1 MFKIHNNELAENT
14 IIKFES
20 LILLIINHFSKTKML
35 TDPLT
40 AISVIVINGIT
51 IINIYVNEIGII
63 ALKYVNGTLKAHIKS
78 TNWNV

>member
-1 MFKIHNNELAENT
+1 MLKIHNNELAENT
-14 IIKFES
+14 IIKYES

-63 ALKYVNGTLKAHIKS
+63 ALK
-78 TNWNV
+78 